1 MTELYNVDE
10 YVDYDFTSPCDE
22 YIEDNDRLFISSES
36 RMIGD
41 SDLDLRCGSIREG
54 TGYVLWFE
62 IIKSSMKP
70 FLRYRL
76 ERQDQTL
83 VFEKIKLI
91 SGKIPEIKNATY
103 NGLYEYHNEQYLF
116 FTKQEDIEYIVSEIS
131 SKQKHF
137 YVMVHDIMNLKNIL
151 D

>member
-91 SGKIPEIKNATY
+91 SGKIPELKMLHITVYMNTITNNTY
-103 NGLYEYHNEQYLF
+103 FLRNKKIL
-116 FTKQEDIEYIVSEIS
+116 
-131 SKQKHF
+131 
-137 YVMVHDIMNLKNIL
+137 NIL
-151 D
+151 SQKYVVNKNTFM